1 MTATPLLSPELLT
14 ARLKAAKQRKGEIAR
29 QFKTLSPGSL
39 EHQDALSAMQAIT
52 AELKAIE
59 AQLAEL
65 KNPPSPT
72 DAAPKPAS
80 TPALTLIDPAAL
92 HSSPFECRPLASAE
106 WGQWDAYVAKVC
118 AANNYHYAIWLQLIK
133 EQFGHEGIIWAAFD
147 EQSRIIGGIP
157 LVILASPLFGRFA
170 VSVPYFNYGGVLSE
184 YFNVAQELITSASV
198 LNQRFNLRHIE
209 VRCMQQGLMPNGQWS
224 SKKASLILALPS
236 SPAQLEHQLGAKVRA
251 QYKKALEHSPQF
263 SLGKSELLDDFY
275 SVFAQNMR
283 DLGTPV
289 YAKSWF
295 ARLLEEPS
303 LHCHIALVRMYGKPV
318 SAGFLIGH
326 GNMLEI
332 PWASTVRKANGW
344 NANMWMY
351 RQILGFAIEQGYQYF
366 DFGRSTQDAGTF
378 KFKRQWGAEPYSH
391 YWYYLLP
398 AGGAMPGLNPDNPKY
413 KLVIAIWKKLPVW
426 LTKIIGPL
434 IVGNLP

>member
-1 MTATPLLSPELLT
+1 MTATPLLSPEVLT
-14 ARLKAAKQRKGEIAR
+14 AQLKTTKQRKGEIAR
-29 QFKTLSPGSL
+29 QFKTLTPGTP
-39 EHQDALSAMQAIT
+39 EHQQALSAMQAVT
-52 AELKAIE
+52 AELKALE
-59 AQLAEL
+59 AQLAAL
-65 KNPPSPT
+65 NNPPNPPES
-72 DAAPKPAS
+72 APRS
-80 TPALTLIDPAAL
+80 QSIPALTLIDSRAILSAPFNCRALAAQ
-92 HSSPFECRPLASAE
+92 E
-106 WGQWDAYVAKVC
+106 WGLWDAYVAKVC
-118 AANNYHYAIWLQLIK
+118 SANNYHYAIWLRLIK
-133 EQFGHEGIIWAAFD
+133 EKFGHEGIIWVAFD
-147 EQSRIIGGIP
+147 EQGRIIGGIP
-157 LVILASPLFGRFA
+157 LVIFASPLFGRFA

-184 YFNVAQELITSASV
+184 FFNVAQELISSAGV
-198 LNQRFNLRHIE
+198 LCQQLNLRHIE
-209 VRCMQQGLMPNGQWS
+209 VRCMQQGLLPKGHCS
-224 SKKASLILALPS
+224 SKKASLILALPAS
-236 SPAQLEHQLGAKVRA
+236 QAQLEQQLGAKVRA
-251 QYKKALEHSPQF
+251 QYKKAQEHSPQF
-263 SLGKSELLDDFY
+263 TLGKSELLDDFY

-326 GNMLEI
+326 SNMLEI

-426 LTKIIGPL
+426 LTKMIGPP
-434 IVGNLP
+434 IVTNLP